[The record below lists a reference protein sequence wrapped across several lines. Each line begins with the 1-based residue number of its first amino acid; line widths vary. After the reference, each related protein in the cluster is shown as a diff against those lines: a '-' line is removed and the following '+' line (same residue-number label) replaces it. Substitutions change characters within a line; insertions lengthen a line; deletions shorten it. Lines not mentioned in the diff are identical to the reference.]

1 MLVADT
7 AMRHRALASVLHNAT
22 IDCNGFVAAREQE
35 AVNVRKYFVIPA
47 LFVVSLAPS
56 LAQTPSPAQDQPPAQ
71 VLPPVHTPSPAVN
84 VEGLLVWFGDT
95 ADKVQ
100 EAYQTKLEPEPTENA
115 AARGTTSLRLKTKGV
130 WFFFNRE
137 GKIYTIRL
145 EAPFTGKINGVKIG
159 DTASKMLK
167 VLGKPAKVPRPIL
180 GVNSNL
186 LPRSYIYYPDD
197 VTTANFQVNPDDE
210 VETVFLTK

>member
-1 MLVADT
+1 MLVADI

-35 AVNVRKYFVIPA
+35 AVNVRKYFVVPA

-56 LAQTPSPAQDQPPAQ
+56 LAQTPSSAQTQLPAQTSAQ
-71 VLPPVHTPSPAVN
+71 SPSPAVN
-84 VEGLLVWFGDT
+84 VEGLSVWFGDT
-95 ADKVQ
+95 VDKVQ

>member
-1 MLVADT
+1 
-7 AMRHRALASVLHNAT
+7 
-22 IDCNGFVAAREQE
+22 
-35 AVNVRKYFVIPA
+35 
-47 LFVVSLAPS
+47 
-56 LAQTPSPAQDQPPAQ
+56 
-71 VLPPVHTPSPAVN
+71 
-84 VEGLLVWFGDT
+84 VEGLSVWFGDT
-95 ADKVQ
+95 VDKVQ